1 MVACHSVCKSFH
13 GKSALSNVSLD
24 VEPGRIL
31 ALLGRNGAGKS
42 TLIRILTGQL
52 APDSGQIHVLGRPL
66 RLEDGHDFRQNIGVL
81 PDELGLFD
89 DLSIVEHLD
98 LSGRVYG
105 LSKLDRLMRSDQ
117 LLRALDLQHG
127 RSTLIRDCSHG
138 MRKKTALALALLHN
152 PKVVFLD
159 EPFEGVDP
167 VAAQNVRA
175 MLLAM
180 SSKGATI
187 LLTAHTFGLLEGL
200 AADVAILHN
209 GSLAH
214 RSSRDEAPSALS
226 EIFFSVTG
234 QPSYEQM
241 QWLG

>member
-1 MVACHSVCKSFH
+1 MIACQSVSKSFH
-13 GKSALSNVSLD
+13 GKPALENVSLK
-24 VEPGRIL
+24 VSPGRIL
-31 ALLGRNGAGKS
+31 GLLGRNGAGKS

-52 APDSGQIHVLGRPL
+52 MPDVGEVQILGRPL
-66 RLEDGHDFRQNIGVL
+66 RHGTHDFRQDIGVL

-89 DLSIVEHLD
+89 DLSIIEHLD

-105 LSKLDRLMRSDQ
+105 TSKVDRLMRSNQ
-117 LLRALDLQHG
+117 LLQALDLEHG
-127 RSTLIRDCSHG
+127 RRTLIRDSSHG

-180 SSKGATI
+180 SRKGATI

-200 AADVAILHN
+200 VADVAILHN
-209 GSLAH
+209 GSLAYH
-214 RSSRDEAPSALS
+214 STQDETPSNLS
-226 EIFFSVTG
+226 EIFFSITG
-234 QPSYEQM
+234 QPRYDEM